1 MRLTNSRSRMD
12 KTEAIAH
19 NERVIRNVMITL
31 INRGFADPVRLI
43 ADRDYAIEQVKTY
56 LEVANITREM
66 LHMPALYLIDT
77 NEID

>member
-1 MRLTNSRSRMD
+1 MRLTNSRSHMD

-43 ADRDYAIEQVKTY
+43 ADKDYAIEEVKTY

>member
-1 MRLTNSRSRMD
+1 MRLMSSRSRMD

-43 ADRDYAIEQVKTY
+43 ADKDYAIEQVKTY

>member
-1 MRLTNSRSRMD
+1 MN

-19 NERVIRNVMITL
+19 NERVIRNVMMTL

-56 LEVANITREM
+56 IQVANITREM
-66 LHMPALYLIDT
+66 LHMPALYLIDI
-77 NEID
+77 NEKD

>member
-43 ADRDYAIEQVKTY
+43 ADKDYVIEQVKTY

-66 LHMPALYLIDT
+66 LHMPALYLIGT